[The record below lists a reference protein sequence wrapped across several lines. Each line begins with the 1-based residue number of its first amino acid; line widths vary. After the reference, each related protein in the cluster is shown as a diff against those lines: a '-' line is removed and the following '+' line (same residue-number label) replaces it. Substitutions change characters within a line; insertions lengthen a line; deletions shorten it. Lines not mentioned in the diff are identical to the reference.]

1 MLSEGEIHGHIYY
14 GKLLVKKILFPK
26 KCDFWEW
33 VAGVAVVYSHTRP
46 SPGFPGW
53 LL

>member
-26 KCDFWEW
+26 NVIFGD
-33 VAGVAVVYSHTRP
+33 
-46 SPGFPGW
+46 GW
-53 LL
+53 WWLQ